1 MGCRQAVR
9 QRTLTP
15 SSRGFESRQPS
26 QKSSRAPCGPGWIFR
41 ECGIRTREGPSVKET
56 SRWDVFSEERRD
68 GPHTLACGSS
78 SQQRFAETLVDPAS
92 PATSEQSPLCDHVFF
107 CLRHKK
113 PPGASLPCSSSP
125 QKVTLRL
132 RCSLVNALTTLWL
145 ATNFFRKRA
154 RAQLFPYPASRAF
167 APQFSQ
173 PSQKSADAAK
183 CLPIF
188 TSSLFTIH
196 FSLPGRADFWKGI
209 TKREE

>member
-92 PATSEQSPLCDHVFF
+92 PARGCTPGNSRSSP
-107 CLRHKK
+107 RWWSRI
-113 PPGASLPCSSSP
+113 SLPALLPLSYPSP
-125 QKVTLRL
+125 AKNRQ
-132 RCSLVNALTTLWL
+132 ALQSVCRFLLLHYSRFTFHCL
-145 ATNFFRKRA
+145 AG
-154 RAQLFPYPASRAF
+154 
-167 APQFSQ
+167 
-173 PSQKSADAAK
+173 
-183 CLPIF
+183 PIF
-188 TSSLFTIH
+188 
-196 FSLPGRADFWKGI
+196 GR
-209 TKREE
+209 E